1 MTDQTKIAEEL
12 AEPHHFGSHNIYMP
26 TAPVG
31 HFLPYYPWRT
41 LYEQL
46 PFEGAYPQLLYT
58 DSRAGALFEALSL
71 RLAELV
77 TDEDFHMEVSLQ
89 YPMGI
94 PVAEVREGYLT
105 LIVTDPSLEQRLEGL
120 PVEVPRELW
129 LDMLAMSLLQYILQT
144 EIAPEEQVEVA
155 LVEMPHEGAEE
166 ESEEVRPLWVK
177 QWEQTQEMIRKSDGA
192 HCYRYGFSLTLAG
205 RTPSNVE

>member
-1 MTDQTKIAEEL
+1 MTDQTKITEEL

-26 TAPVG
+26 MAPVG

-58 DSRAGALFEALSL
+58 NSQADALFEALSL

-77 TDEDFHMEVSLQ
+77 ADENFCMEVSLQ
-89 YPMGI
+89 YPLGI
-94 PVAEVREGYLT
+94 PIEEVREGYLT
-105 LIVTDPSLEQRLEGL
+105 LIVTDPSLDQRLEGL
-120 PVEVPRELW
+120 PVEVPKELW
-129 LDMLAMSLLQYILQT
+129 LDMLAMSLIQYILRT
-144 EIAPEEQVEVA
+144 EIAPDEQVEVA

-192 HCYRYGFSLTLAG
+192 HRYRYGFSLTLAG
-205 RTPSNVE
+205 RTSSNVE

>member
-58 DSRAGALFEALSL
+58 NSQADALFDALSL

-77 TDEDFHMEVSLQ
+77 ADENFCMEVSLQ
-89 YPMGI
+89 YPIGI
-94 PVAEVREGYLT
+94 PVEEVCEGYLT
-105 LIVTDPSLEQRLEGL
+105 LIVTDPSLDQRLEGL

-129 LDMLAMSLLQYILQT
+129 LDMLAMSLIHYILQT

-155 LVEMPHEGAEE
+155 LVEMPHEGTEE

-192 HCYRYGFSLTLAG
+192 HRYRYGFSLTLAG

>member
-12 AEPHHFGSHNIYMP
+12 AEHHFGSHNIYMP

-58 DSRAGALFEALSL
+58 NSQADALFEALSL

-77 TDEDFHMEVSLQ
+77 ADENFCMEVSLQ
-89 YPMGI
+89 YPMSI
-94 PVAEVREGYLT
+94 PVEEVREGYLT
-105 LIVTDPSLEQRLEGL
+105 LIVTDPSLDQRLEGL
-120 PVEVPRELW
+120 PVEVTRELW
-129 LDMLAMSLLQYILQT
+129 LDMLAMSLIHYILQT

-155 LVEMPHEGAEE
+155 LVEMPHESTEE

-192 HCYRYGFSLTLAG
+192 HRYRYGFSLTLAG

>member
-58 DSRAGALFEALSL
+58 NSQADALFDALSL

-77 TDEDFHMEVSLQ
+77 ADENFCMEVSLQ

-94 PVAEVREGYLT
+94 PVEEVREGYLT
-105 LIVTDPSLEQRLEGL
+105 LIVTDPSLDQRLEGL

-129 LDMLAMSLLQYILQT
+129 LDMLAMSLIQYILQT

-155 LVEMPHEGAEE
+155 LVEMPHEGSEE
-166 ESEEVRPLWVK
+166 ECEEVRPLWVK

-192 HCYRYGFSLTLAG
+192 HRYRYGFSLTLAG
-205 RTPSNVE
+205 RMPNNVE

>member
-1 MTDQTKIAEEL
+1 MTDQTKITEEL

-46 PFEGAYPQLLYT
+46 PFEGAYPQILYT
-58 DSRAGALFEALSL
+58 DSQADALFDALSL

-77 TDEDFHMEVSLQ
+77 ADENFCMEVSLQ

-94 PVAEVREGYLT
+94 PVEEVREGYLT
-105 LIVTDPSLEQRLEGL
+105 LIVTDPSLDQRLEGL

-129 LDMLAMSLLQYILQT
+129 LDMLAMSLIHYILRT
-144 EIAPEEQVEVA
+144 EIAPNEQVEVA
-155 LVEMPHEGAEE
+155 LVEMPHEGTEE

-192 HCYRYGFSLTLAG
+192 HRYRYGFSLTLAG
-205 RTPSNVE
+205 RTSSDVE

>member
-1 MTDQTKIAEEL
+1 MTDQTKITEEL
-12 AEPHHFGSHNIYMP
+12 AEPHHFGSHNTYMP
-26 TAPVG
+26 MAPVG
-31 HFLPYYPWRT
+31 HFLPYYPWRM

-58 DSRAGALFEALSL
+58 NSQADALFEALSL

-77 TDEDFHMEVSLQ
+77 ADENFCMEVSLQ
-89 YPMGI
+89 YPLGI
-94 PVAEVREGYLT
+94 PIEEVREGYLT
-105 LIVTDPSLEQRLEGL
+105 LIVTDPSLAQRLGGL
-120 PVEVPRELW
+120 PVEVPKELW
-129 LDMLAMSLLQYILQT
+129 LDMLAMSLIQYILRT
-144 EIAPEEQVEVA
+144 EIAPDEQVEVA

-192 HCYRYGFSLTLAG
+192 HRYRYGFSLTLAG
-205 RTPSNVE
+205 RTSSDVE

>member
-58 DSRAGALFEALSL
+58 NSQADALFEALSL

-77 TDEDFHMEVSLQ
+77 ADENFCMEVSLQ

-94 PVAEVREGYLT
+94 PVEEVREGYLT
-105 LIVTDPSLEQRLEGL
+105 LIVTDPSLDQRLEGL

-129 LDMLAMSLLQYILQT
+129 LDMLAMSLIHYILQT

-155 LVEMPHEGAEE
+155 LVEMPHEGTEE

-177 QWEQTQEMIRKSDGA
+177 QWEHTQEMIRKSDGA
-192 HCYRYGFSLTLAG
+192 HRYRYGFSLTLAG
-205 RTPSNVE
+205 RTPGNVE

>member
-58 DSRAGALFEALSL
+58 NSQADALFDALSL

-77 TDEDFHMEVSLQ
+77 ADENFHMEVSLQ

-94 PVAEVREGYLT
+94 SVEEVREGYLT
-105 LIVTDPSLEQRLEGL
+105 LIMTDPSLDQRLEGL

-129 LDMLAMSLLQYILQT
+129 LDMLAMSLIHYILQT

-155 LVEMPHEGAEE
+155 LVEIPHEGSEE
-166 ESEEVRPLWVK
+166 ECEEVRPLWVK

-192 HCYRYGFSLTLAG
+192 HRYRYGFSLTLAG
-205 RTPSNVE
+205 RIPSNVE

>member
-58 DSRAGALFEALSL
+58 NSQADALFEALSL

-77 TDEDFHMEVSLQ
+77 ADENFCMEVSLQ

-94 PVAEVREGYLT
+94 PVEEVREGYLA
-105 LIVTDPSLEQRLEGL
+105 LIVTDPSLDQRLEGL

-129 LDMLAMSLLQYILQT
+129 LDMLAMSLIHYILQT

-155 LVEMPHEGAEE
+155 LVEMPHEGTEE

-177 QWEQTQEMIRKSDGA
+177 QWEHTQEMIRKSDGA
-192 HCYRYGFSLTLAG
+192 HRYRYGFSLTLAS

>member
-58 DSRAGALFEALSL
+58 NSQADALFDALSL

-77 TDEDFHMEVSLQ
+77 ADENFHMEVSLQ

-94 PVAEVREGYLT
+94 PVEEVREGYLT
-105 LIVTDPSLEQRLEGL
+105 LIMTDPSLDQRLEGL

-129 LDMLAMSLLQYILQT
+129 LDMLAMSLIHYILQT

-155 LVEMPHEGAEE
+155 LVEIPHEGSEE
-166 ESEEVRPLWVK
+166 ECEEVRPLWVK

-192 HCYRYGFSLTLAG
+192 HRYRYGFSLTLAG
-205 RTPSNVE
+205 RIPSNVE

>member
-46 PFEGAYPQLLYT
+46 PFEGAYPQLLYINSQA
-58 DSRAGALFEALSL
+58 DALFDALSL

-77 TDEDFHMEVSLQ
+77 ADENFCMEVSLQ

-94 PVAEVREGYLT
+94 PVEEVREGYLT
-105 LIVTDPSLEQRLEGL
+105 LIVTDPSLDQRLEGL

-129 LDMLAMSLLQYILQT
+129 LDMLAMSLIHYILQT

-155 LVEMPHEGAEE
+155 LVEMPHEGTEE

-192 HCYRYGFSLTLAG
+192 HRYRYGFSLTLAS

>member
-58 DSRAGALFEALSL
+58 NSQADALFDALSL

-77 TDEDFHMEVSLQ
+77 ADKDFHMEVSLQ

-94 PVAEVREGYLT
+94 PVEEVCEGYLT
-105 LIVTDPSLEQRLEGL
+105 LIVTDPSLDQRLEGL
-120 PVEVPRELW
+120 PVEIPSELW
-129 LDMLAMSLLQYILQT
+129 LDMLAMSLIQYILRT
-144 EIAPEEQVEVA
+144 EIAPDEQVEVA
-155 LVEMPHEGAEE
+155 LVEMPHEGSAEE
-166 ESEEVRPLWVK
+166 REEVRPLWVK

-192 HCYRYGFSLTLAG
+192 HRYRYGFSLTLAG

>member
-58 DSRAGALFEALSL
+58 NSQADALFEALSL

-77 TDEDFHMEVSLQ
+77 ADENFCMEVSLQ

-94 PVAEVREGYLT
+94 PVEEVREGYLV
-105 LIVTDPSLEQRLEGL
+105 LIVTDPSLDQRLEGL

-129 LDMLAMSLLQYILQT
+129 LDMLAMSLIHYILQT

-155 LVEMPHEGAEE
+155 LVEMPHEGTEE

-177 QWEQTQEMIRKSDGA
+177 QWEHTQEMIRKSDGA
-192 HCYRYGFSLTLAG
+192 HRYRYGFSLTLAS

>member
-1 MTDQTKIAEEL
+1 MTDKTKIAEEL

-58 DSRAGALFEALSL
+58 NSQADALFDALSL

-77 TDEDFHMEVSLQ
+77 ADGNFHMEVSLQ

-94 PVAEVREGYLT
+94 PVEEVREGYLT
-105 LIVTDPSLEQRLEGL
+105 LIVTDPSLDQRLEGL

-129 LDMLAMSLLQYILQT
+129 LDMLAMSLIHYILQT

-155 LVEMPHEGAEE
+155 LVEMPHKGSEE
-166 ESEEVRPLWVK
+166 ECEEVRPLWVK

-192 HCYRYGFSLTLAG
+192 HRYRYGFSLTLAG

>member
-1 MTDQTKIAEEL
+1 MTDQTKITEEL

-26 TAPVG
+26 MAPVG

-58 DSRAGALFEALSL
+58 NSQADALFEALSL

-77 TDEDFHMEVSLQ
+77 ADENFHMEVSLQ

-94 PVAEVREGYLT
+94 PVEEVREGYLT
-105 LIVTDPSLEQRLEGL
+105 LIVTDPSLAQRLGGL
-120 PVEVPRELW
+120 PVDVPKELW
-129 LDMLAMSLLQYILQT
+129 LDMLAMSLIQYILRT
-144 EIAPEEQVEVA
+144 EIAPDEQVEVA

-166 ESEEVRPLWVK
+166 ESDEVRPLWVK

-192 HCYRYGFSLTLAG
+192 HRYRYGFSLTLAG
-205 RTPSNVE
+205 RTSSDVE

>member
-1 MTDQTKIAEEL
+1 
-12 AEPHHFGSHNIYMP
+12 MP

-58 DSRAGALFEALSL
+58 DSRADALFDALSL

-77 TDEDFHMEVSLQ
+77 VDEDFHMEVSLQ

-105 LIVTDPSLEQRLEGL
+105 LIITDPNLAQRLEGL

-129 LDMLAMSLLQYILQT
+129 LDMLAMSLIQYILQT

-155 LVEMPHEGAEE
+155 LVEMPHEGTEE

-192 HCYRYGFSLTLAG
+192 HRYRYGFSLTLAG
-205 RTPSNVE
+205 RTSSNVE

>member
-58 DSRAGALFEALSL
+58 NSQADALFEALSL

-77 TDEDFHMEVSLQ
+77 ADENFCMEVSLQ

-94 PVAEVREGYLT
+94 PVEEVREGYLT
-105 LIVTDPSLEQRLEGL
+105 LIVTDPSLDQRLEGL

-129 LDMLAMSLLQYILQT
+129 LDMLAMSLIHYILQT

-155 LVEMPHEGAEE
+155 LVEMPHEGTEE

-192 HCYRYGFSLTLAG
+192 HRYRYGFSLTLAG

>member
-46 PFEGAYPQLLYT
+46 PFEGAYPQILYT
-58 DSRAGALFEALSL
+58 NSQADALFEALSL

-77 TDEDFHMEVSLQ
+77 ADEDFCMEVSLQ
-89 YPMGI
+89 YPLGI
-94 PVAEVREGYLT
+94 PVEEVREGYLT
-105 LIVTDPSLEQRLEGL
+105 LIVTDPSLDQRLEGL

-129 LDMLAMSLLQYILQT
+129 LDMLAMSLIHYILRT
-144 EIAPEEQVEVA
+144 EIAPNEQVEVA
-155 LVEMPHEGAEE
+155 LVEMPHEGTEE

-177 QWEQTQEMIRKSDGA
+177 QWEHTQEMIRKSDGA
-192 HCYRYGFSLTLAG
+192 HRYRYGFSLTLAG

>member
-1 MTDQTKIAEEL
+1 
-12 AEPHHFGSHNIYMP
+12 MP

-58 DSRAGALFEALSL
+58 NSQADALFDALSL

-77 TDEDFHMEVSLQ
+77 ADGNFHMEVSLQ

-94 PVAEVREGYLT
+94 PVEEVREGYLT
-105 LIVTDPSLEQRLEGL
+105 LIVTDPSLDQRLEGL

-129 LDMLAMSLLQYILQT
+129 LDMLAMSLIHYILQT

-155 LVEMPHEGAEE
+155 LVEMPHKGSEE
-166 ESEEVRPLWVK
+166 ECEEVRPLWVK

-192 HCYRYGFSLTLAG
+192 HRYRYGFSLTLAG
-205 RTPSNVE
+205 RIPSNVE

>member
-58 DSRAGALFEALSL
+58 NSQADALFEALSL

-77 TDEDFHMEVSLQ
+77 ADENFCMEVSLQ
-89 YPMGI
+89 YPMSI
-94 PVAEVREGYLT
+94 PVEEVREGYLT
-105 LIVTDPSLEQRLEGL
+105 LIVTDPSLDQRLEGL

-129 LDMLAMSLLQYILQT
+129 LDILPMSLIQYILQT
-144 EIAPEEQVEVA
+144 EIAPEEQVDIA
-155 LVEMPHEGAEE
+155 LVEMPHEGTEE
-166 ESEEVRPLWVK
+166 ECEEVRPLWVK
-177 QWEQTQEMIRKSDGA
+177 QWEQTQEMIRKSDGT
-192 HCYRYGFSLTLAG
+192 HRYRYGFSLTLAG
-205 RTPSNVE
+205 RNSSNVE

>member
-58 DSRAGALFEALSL
+58 NSQADALFEALSL

-77 TDEDFHMEVSLQ
+77 ADEDFCMEVSLQ
-89 YPMGI
+89 YPLGI
-94 PVAEVREGYLT
+94 PVEEVREGYLT
-105 LIVTDPSLEQRLEGL
+105 LIVTDPSLDQRLEGL

-129 LDMLAMSLLQYILQT
+129 LDMLAMSLIHYILQT

-155 LVEMPHEGAEE
+155 LVEMPHEGSEE
-166 ESEEVRPLWVK
+166 ECEEVRPLWVK
-177 QWEQTQEMIRKSDGA
+177 QWEQTQEMIRKSDGT
-192 HCYRYGFSLTLAG
+192 HRYRYGFSLTLAG
-205 RTPSNVE
+205 RIPSNVE

>member
-58 DSRAGALFEALSL
+58 NSQADALFDALSL

-77 TDEDFHMEVSLQ
+77 ADENFCMEVSLQ
-89 YPMGI
+89 YPLGI
-94 PVAEVREGYLT
+94 PVEEVREGYLT
-105 LIVTDPSLEQRLEGL
+105 LIMTDPSLDQRLEGL

-129 LDMLAMSLLQYILQT
+129 LDMLAMSLIQYILRT

-155 LVEMPHEGAEE
+155 LVEMPHEGSEGE
-166 ESEEVRPLWVK
+166 REEVRPLWVK

-192 HCYRYGFSLTLAG
+192 HRYRYGFSLTLAG
-205 RTPSNVE
+205 RIPSNVE

>member
-1 MTDQTKIAEEL
+1 MTDQTKITEEL

-26 TAPVG
+26 KAPVG

-46 PFEGAYPQLLYT
+46 PFEGAYPQILYT
-58 DSRAGALFEALSL
+58 DSQADALFEALSL

-77 TDEDFHMEVSLQ
+77 ADEDFCMEVSLQ
-89 YPMGI
+89 YPLGI
-94 PVAEVREGYLT
+94 PVEEVREGYLT
-105 LIVTDPSLEQRLEGL
+105 LIVTDPSLDQRLEDL

-129 LDMLAMSLLQYILQT
+129 LDMLAMSLIQYILQT
-144 EIAPEEQVEVA
+144 EIAPEEQVDIA
-155 LVEMPHEGAEE
+155 LVEMPHEGSEE
-166 ESEEVRPLWVK
+166 ECEEVRPLWVK

-192 HCYRYGFSLTLAG
+192 HRYRYGFSLTLAG
-205 RTPSNVE
+205 RTSSDVE

>member
-1 MTDQTKIAEEL
+1 MTDQTKITEEL

-58 DSRAGALFEALSL
+58 NSQADALFDALSL

-77 TDEDFHMEVSLQ
+77 ADENFCMEVSLQ

-94 PVAEVREGYLT
+94 PVEEVREGYLT
-105 LIVTDPSLEQRLEGL
+105 LIVTDPSLDQRLEGL

-129 LDMLAMSLLQYILQT
+129 LDMLAMSLIHYILQT

-155 LVEMPHEGAEE
+155 LVEMPHEGSEE
-166 ESEEVRPLWVK
+166 ECEEVRPLWVK

-192 HCYRYGFSLTLAG
+192 HRYRYGFSLTLAG
-205 RTPSNVE
+205 RIPSNVE

>member
-58 DSRAGALFEALSL
+58 NSQADALFDALSL

-77 TDEDFHMEVSLQ
+77 ADENFCMEVSLQ

-94 PVAEVREGYLT
+94 PVEEVREGYLT
-105 LIVTDPSLEQRLEGL
+105 LIVTDPSLDQRLEGL

-129 LDMLAMSLLQYILQT
+129 LDMLAMSLIHYILQT

-155 LVEMPHEGAEE
+155 LVEMPHEGSEE
-166 ESEEVRPLWVK
+166 ECEEVRPLWVK

-192 HCYRYGFSLTLAG
+192 HRYRYGFSLTLAG
-205 RTPSNVE
+205 RIPSNVE

>member
-1 MTDQTKIAEEL
+1 
-12 AEPHHFGSHNIYMP
+12 MP

-41 LYEQL
+41 LYDQL

-58 DSRAGALFEALSL
+58 DSQADALFEALSL

-77 TDEDFHMEVSLQ
+77 ADDDFNMEVSLQ

-94 PVAEVREGYLT
+94 PVEEVREGYLT
-105 LIVTDPSLEQRLEGL
+105 LIVTDPSLAQRLEGL

-129 LDMLAMSLLQYILQT
+129 LDMLAMSLIQYILQT
-144 EIAPEEQVEVA
+144 EIAPGEQVEVA

-166 ESEEVRPLWVK
+166 DSEEVRPLWVK
-177 QWEQTQEMIRKSDGA
+177 QWEQTQEMIQKSDGA
-192 HCYRYGFSLTLAG
+192 HRYRYGFSLTLAG

>member
-58 DSRAGALFEALSL
+58 NSQADALFDALSL

-77 TDEDFHMEVSLQ
+77 ADENFCMEVSLQ
-89 YPMGI
+89 YPLGI
-94 PVAEVREGYLT
+94 PVEEVREGYLT
-105 LIVTDPSLEQRLEGL
+105 LIMTDPSLNQRLEGL

-129 LDMLAMSLLQYILQT
+129 LDMLAMSLIHYILQT

-155 LVEMPHEGAEE
+155 LVEMPHEGSEE
-166 ESEEVRPLWVK
+166 ECEEVRPLWVK

-192 HCYRYGFSLTLAG
+192 HRYRYGFSLTLAG
-205 RTPSNVE
+205 RMPSNVE

>member
-58 DSRAGALFEALSL
+58 NSQADALFDALSL

-77 TDEDFHMEVSLQ
+77 ADENFHMEVSLQ

-94 PVAEVREGYLT
+94 PVEEVREGYLT
-105 LIVTDPSLEQRLEGL
+105 LIVTDPSLDQRLESL
-120 PVEVPRELW
+120 PVEVPRERW
-129 LDMLAMSLLQYILQT
+129 LDMLAMSLIQYILQT

-155 LVEMPHEGAEE
+155 LVEMPHEGSEE
-166 ESEEVRPLWVK
+166 ECEEVRPLWVK

-192 HCYRYGFSLTLAG
+192 HRYRYGFSLTLAG
-205 RTPSNVE
+205 RMPSNVE

>member
-46 PFEGAYPQLLYT
+46 PFEGAYPQILYT
-58 DSRAGALFEALSL
+58 NSQADALFEALSL

-77 TDEDFHMEVSLQ
+77 ADEDFCMEVSLQ
-89 YPMGI
+89 YPLGI
-94 PVAEVREGYLT
+94 PVEEVREGYLT
-105 LIVTDPSLEQRLEGL
+105 LIVTDPSLDQRLEGL

-129 LDMLAMSLLQYILQT
+129 LDMLAMSLIHYILQT

-155 LVEMPHEGAEE
+155 LVEMPHEGSEE
-166 ESEEVRPLWVK
+166 ERDEVRPLWVK

-192 HCYRYGFSLTLAG
+192 HRYRYGFSLTLAG

>member
-58 DSRAGALFEALSL
+58 NSQADALFEALSL

-77 TDEDFHMEVSLQ
+77 ADENFCMEVSLQ

-94 PVAEVREGYLT
+94 PVEEVREGYLT
-105 LIVTDPSLEQRLEGL
+105 LIVTDPSLDQRLEGL

-129 LDMLAMSLLQYILQT
+129 LDMLAMSLIHYILQT

-155 LVEMPHEGAEE
+155 LVEMPHEGTEE

-177 QWEQTQEMIRKSDGA
+177 QWEHTQEMIRKSDGA
-192 HCYRYGFSLTLAG
+192 HRYRYGFSLTLAG

>member
-1 MTDQTKIAEEL
+1 MTDQTKITEEL

-26 TAPVG
+26 MAPVG

-58 DSRAGALFEALSL
+58 NSQADALFEALSL

-77 TDEDFHMEVSLQ
+77 ADENFCMEVSLQ

-94 PVAEVREGYLT
+94 PVEEVREGYLT
-105 LIVTDPSLEQRLEGL
+105 LIVTDPSLAQRLEGL
-120 PVEVPRELW
+120 PVEVPKELW
-129 LDMLAMSLLQYILQT
+129 LDMLAMSLIQYILRT
-144 EIAPEEQVEVA
+144 EIAPDEQVEVA

-192 HCYRYGFSLTLAG
+192 HRYRYGFSLTLAG
-205 RTPSNVE
+205 RTSSDVE

>member
-46 PFEGAYPQLLYT
+46 PFEGTYPQLLYT
-58 DSRAGALFEALSL
+58 NSQADALFDALSL

-77 TDEDFHMEVSLQ
+77 ADEDFHMEVSLQ

-105 LIVTDPSLEQRLEGL
+105 LIVTDPSLAQRLEGL

-129 LDMLAMSLLQYILQT
+129 LDMLAMSLIQYSLQT

-155 LVEMPHEGAEE
+155 LVEMPHEGDEE
-166 ESEEVRPLWVK
+166 DSKEVRPLWVT

-192 HCYRYGFSLTLAG
+192 HRYRYGVSLTLAG
-205 RTPSNVE
+205 RTSSDVE

>member
-58 DSRAGALFEALSL
+58 NSQADALFDALSL

-77 TDEDFHMEVSLQ
+77 ADENFCMEVSLQ

-94 PVAEVREGYLT
+94 PVEEVCEGYLT
-105 LIVTDPSLEQRLEGL
+105 LIVTDPSLDQRLKGL

-129 LDMLAMSLLQYILQT
+129 LDMLAMSLIHYILQT

-155 LVEMPHEGAEE
+155 LVEMPHEGTEE

-192 HCYRYGFSLTLAG
+192 HRYRYGFSLTLAG

>member
-58 DSRAGALFEALSL
+58 NSQADALFEALSL

-77 TDEDFHMEVSLQ
+77 ADENFCMEVSLQ

-94 PVAEVREGYLT
+94 PVEEVREGYLT
-105 LIVTDPSLEQRLEGL
+105 LIVTDPSLDQRLEGL

-129 LDMLAMSLLQYILQT
+129 LDMLAMSLIQYILRT
-144 EIAPEEQVEVA
+144 EIAPNEQVEVA
-155 LVEMPHEGAEE
+155 LVEMPHEGTEE

-177 QWEQTQEMIRKSDGA
+177 QWEHTQEMIRKSDGA
-192 HCYRYGFSLTLAG
+192 HRYRYGFSLTLAG

>member
-1 MTDQTKIAEEL
+1 MTDKTKIAEEL

-46 PFEGAYPQLLYT
+46 PFEGDYPQLLYT
-58 DSRAGALFEALSL
+58 NSQADALFDALSL

-77 TDEDFHMEVSLQ
+77 ADENFHMEVSLQ

-94 PVAEVREGYLT
+94 PVDEVREGYLT
-105 LIVTDPSLEQRLEGL
+105 LIVTDPSLDQRLEGL

-129 LDMLAMSLLQYILQT
+129 LDMLAMSLIQYILQT
-144 EIAPEEQVEVA
+144 EIAPEEQVDIA
-155 LVEMPHEGAEE
+155 LVEMPHEGSEE
-166 ESEEVRPLWVK
+166 ECEEVRPLWVK

-192 HCYRYGFSLTLAG
+192 HRYRYGFSLTLVG

>member
-58 DSRAGALFEALSL
+58 NSQADALFEALSL

-77 TDEDFHMEVSLQ
+77 ADENFHMEVSLQ

-94 PVAEVREGYLT
+94 PVEEVREGYLT
-105 LIVTDPSLEQRLEGL
+105 LIVTDPSLDQRLEGL
-120 PVEVPRELW
+120 PVEVPRELR
-129 LDMLAMSLLQYILQT
+129 LDMLAMSLIHYILQT

-155 LVEMPHEGAEE
+155 LVEMPHEGTEE

-192 HCYRYGFSLTLAG
+192 HRYRYGFSLTLAG

>member
-58 DSRAGALFEALSL
+58 NSQADALFDALSL

-77 TDEDFHMEVSLQ
+77 ADEDFHMEVSLQ

-94 PVAEVREGYLT
+94 PVEEVREGYLT
-105 LIVTDPSLEQRLEGL
+105 LIVTDPSLDQRLEGL

-129 LDMLAMSLLQYILQT
+129 LDMLAMSLIHYILQT

-155 LVEMPHEGAEE
+155 LVEMPHEGTEE
-166 ESEEVRPLWVK
+166 KSEEVRPLWVK

-192 HCYRYGFSLTLAG
+192 HRYRYGFSLTLAG